1 MDDVA
6 GPSDLDVLSWKRM
19 CSSFGKECEDLCKSI
34 ASIGRKLCRNYVD
47 PARIEALMAS
57 RLIVLSKDP
66 GVCPIGVG
74 EVCHTLIGKAAM
86 VVIRQDVIEITGCQQ
101 LCACQKS
108 SCEAIVHCV
117 RELYDSGEME
127 RILCVD
133 ASNAFNALYRGLA
146 LRNVLHLY
154 PSLGR
159 LLITTY
165 QSHSSLFIDGDCIL
179 SKEGTTQGDPLA
191 ISIFAVASIP
201 LVRELDGLTDV
212 IQLWYEMMQQPLEK

>member
-1 MDDVA
+1 MILQMDDVA

-19 CSSFGKECEDLCKSI
+19 CSSFGKECEDLCESI

-74 EVCHTLIGKAAM
+74 KVCHTLIGKAAM
-86 VVIRQDVIEITGCQQ
+86 TLIRQDVIEITGCQQ

-133 ASNAFNALYRGLA
+133 ASNAFNGLTSH
-146 LRNVLHLY
+146 NVLKAHKFQKKVKIIPTLHL
-154 PSLGR
+154 
-159 LLITTY
+159 LLDLHFLHALLT
-165 QSHSSLFIDGDCIL
+165 SH
-179 SKEGTTQGDPLA
+179 K
-191 ISIFAVASIP
+191 V
-201 LVRELDGLTDV
+201 
-212 IQLWYEMMQQPLEK
+212 LW